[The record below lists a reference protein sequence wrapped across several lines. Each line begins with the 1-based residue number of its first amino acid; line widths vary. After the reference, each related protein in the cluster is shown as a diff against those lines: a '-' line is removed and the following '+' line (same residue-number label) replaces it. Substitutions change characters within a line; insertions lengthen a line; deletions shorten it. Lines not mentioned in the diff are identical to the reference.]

1 MTIEL
6 DHEAIAAIRG
16 LQRPGQPDVFERI
29 VDLFC
34 ASARRLLESM
44 RDGVAIR
51 DYRVVGIAAHTL
63 KSSAANLGLPQIFQL
78 CADIERSAGH
88 IPAHP
93 DHDCPSNNVYID
105 AQVAE
110 LTALYPHCE
119 QALRNLL
126 STNHGG

>member
-1 MTIEL
+1 
-6 DHEAIAAIRG
+6 
-16 LQRPGQPDVFERI
+16 
-29 VDLFC
+29 
-34 ASARRLLESM
+34 M
-44 RDGVAIR
+44 RDGVAKR
-51 DYRVVGIAAHTL
+51 DYRVVGIGAHTL

-78 CADIERSAGH
+78 CADIERSAGY